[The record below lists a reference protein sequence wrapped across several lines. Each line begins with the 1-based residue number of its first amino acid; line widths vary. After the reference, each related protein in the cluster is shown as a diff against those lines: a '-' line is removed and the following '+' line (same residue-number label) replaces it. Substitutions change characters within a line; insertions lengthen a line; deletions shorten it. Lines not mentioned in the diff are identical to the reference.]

1 MYHRNP
7 PLFAMMENTREGE
20 EMYQGTTPAL
30 VLRVK
35 NKDLTEATI
44 FASIRTGT
52 NVVTKTGED
61 LLVVIDDEDTL
72 VTMKLTQNET
82 LKMNAGDAM
91 VQIRYIEAD
100 GNAWATTKAKVT
112 VNDVIY
118 KNMIEYEEGGE

>member
-7 PLFAMMENTREGE
+7 PLFAMMESTREGE

-35 NKDLTEATI
+35 DKDLTEATV

-61 LLVVIDDEDTL
+61 LTVTTDDEDTL
-72 VTMKLTQNET
+72 IVCTLTQNET
-82 LKMNAGDAM
+82 LKLNTGDAL
-91 VQIRYIEAD
+91 VQVRYITSD
-100 GNAWATTKAKVT
+100 GNAYATTKAKLN

-118 KNMIEYEEGGE
+118 KNVIEYAEDEA